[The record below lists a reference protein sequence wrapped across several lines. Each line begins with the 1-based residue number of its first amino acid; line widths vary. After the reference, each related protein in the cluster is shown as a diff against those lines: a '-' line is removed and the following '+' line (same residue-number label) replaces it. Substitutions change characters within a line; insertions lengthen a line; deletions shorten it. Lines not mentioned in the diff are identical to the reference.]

1 MNLQLI
7 TEQVC
12 ELSKEVGSFIA
23 KESESFSHDKIQ
35 EKSLNSLVSYVDVTA
50 EKELVKGLKVI
61 LPEAGFITE
70 ENTVSQAESE
80 YKWIIDPLDGTTNF
94 IHNIPLFAVS
104 IALMKGDKIIS
115 GVVYEVNRKECFY
128 AYEKG
133 GAFLN
138 GKKIKVTDTKT
149 LSSSL
154 IATGF
159 PYEIFDHLD
168 KYLKS
173 FFVLLPKIRGVRRLG
188 TAAVDLVYVACGRFD
203 GFYELNLNAWDV
215 AAGAFIVQQA
225 GGTVTDLSGDNNFIF
240 GKEIVASNGLIHDEF
255 TKQIG

>member
-7 TEQVC
+7 MEQVC
-12 ELSKEVGSFIA
+12 ELSREVGNFIA
-23 KESESFSHDKIQ
+23 KERENFSSEKVQ
-35 EKSLNSLVSYVDVTA
+35 EKSLNSLVSYVDITA
-50 EKELVKGLKVI
+50 EKELVKGLKII

-70 ENTVSQAESE
+70 ENTVTQTENE
-80 YKWIIDPLDGTTNF
+80 YQWIIDPLDGTTNF

-104 IALMKGDKIIS
+104 IALMKRDKIIS

-128 AYEKG
+128 AYENG

-138 GKKIKVTDTKT
+138 GKRIKVTDTKM

-159 PYEIFDHLD
+159 PYEIFNYLD
-168 KYLKS
+168 RYLKS
-173 FFVLLPKIRGVRRLG
+173 FFALLPKTRGIRRLG

-203 GFYELNLNAWDV
+203 GFYEFNLNAWDV

-225 GGTVTDLSGDNNFIF
+225 GGTVTDFNGGNSFVF
-240 GKEIVASNGLIHDEF
+240 GKEIIASNGLIHEEF
-255 TKQIG
+255 RILI

>member
-1 MNLQLI
+1 
-7 TEQVC
+7 
-12 ELSKEVGSFIA
+12 VGSFIS
-23 KESESFSHDKIQ
+23 KERENFSP
-35 EKSLNSLVSYVDVTA
+35 EKVQKKSINSLVSYVDITA
-50 EKELVKGLKVI
+50 EKELVKGLKII

-70 ENTVSQAESE
+70 ENTVTQTENE
-80 YKWIIDPLDGTTNF
+80 YQWIIDPLDGTTNF

-104 IALMKGDKIIS
+104 IALMKRDKIIS

-128 AYEKG
+128 AYENG

-138 GKKIKVTDTKT
+138 GKRIKVTDTKM

-159 PYEIFDHLD
+159 PYEIFNYLD
-168 KYLKS
+168 RYLKS
-173 FFVLLPKIRGVRRLG
+173 FFALLPKTRGIRRLG

-203 GFYELNLNAWDV
+203 GFYEFNLNAWDV

-225 GGTVTDLSGDNNFIF
+225 GGTVTDFNGGNSFVF
-240 GKEIVASNGLIHDEF
+240 GKEIIASNGLIHEEF
-255 TKQIG
+255 RILI

>member
-1 MNLQLI
+1 MNLQLM

-12 ELSKEVGSFIA
+12 ELSREVGNFIA
-23 KESESFSHDKIQ
+23 QERENFSPEKVQ
-35 EKSLNSLVSYVDVTA
+35 EKSLNSLVSYVDITA
-50 EKELVKGLKVI
+50 EKELVKGLKII

-70 ENTVSQAESE
+70 ENTVTQTENE
-80 YKWIIDPLDGTTNF
+80 YQWIIDPLDGTTNF

-104 IALMKGDKIIS
+104 IALMKRDKIIS

-128 AYEKG
+128 AYENG

-138 GKKIKVTDTKT
+138 GKRIKVTDTKM

-159 PYEIFDHLD
+159 PYEIFNYLD
-168 KYLKS
+168 RYLKS
-173 FFVLLPKIRGVRRLG
+173 FFALLPKTRGIRRLG

-203 GFYELNLNAWDV
+203 GFYEFNLNAWDV

-225 GGTVTDLSGDNNFIF
+225 GGTVTDLSGGNSFIF
-240 GKEIVASNGLIHDEF
+240 GKEIIASNGLIHDEF
-255 TKQIG
+255 TKQIV